1 MRVLLFF
8 IPFIF
13 PFQFILSQELRVHLL
28 DSSLNEVVLKNPK
41 KISNSEKRKIYHYVE
56 YYVDKYGEVDEVI
69 NYYANGKLPT
79 DDDGNPK
86 TASYYKT
93 ISFSNIQNRRGV
105 IRSRVEY
112 FTPFK
117 APSGKWINETWNI
130 NGTGNPNISKISKY
144 WPNGNIMLISEFN
157 EDGTIIDGIQKSYN
171 SKGNVNAEF
180 HRSDGGVI
188 YKLIS
193 HSYANNMRY
202 EYEVENDLFKR
213 QINYYNDI
221 LVFTA
226 DYDSDGQIINQK
238 YYSVNGHEI
247 YDTNL
252 GFNESTYKNF
262 LDSKENV
269 GYLEGIYTIK
279 STKDER
285 NYKVI
290 LYENYEGK
298 YFGAQIDG
306 WMYNV
311 DEWEIGDT
319 RAVFEETAVD
329 GFYSITWYDDY
340 KRQEVSDIVE
350 AKAGGAIMSFGDYNM
365 IRLYPKVG
373 SNSNNNPSNINI
385 QPNQENWQGNGSGII
400 LTKNGHIATN
410 HHVIDGANYIEVE
423 FKYKGEIKSFSAEVL
438 RSDPVNDL
446 AIIKINDSSFSGLS
460 SILYNFKI
468 RGSQIGEYVFALGYP
483 KALSMMGSD
492 IKFTD
497 GRISSLNGV
506 MGDVTNYQTSVP
518 IQPGNSGGPLF
529 DENGNLIGINVAK
542 IVAEDVENVSYS
554 VKTLYLLTLIDAL
567 PSAINLPSSRYLQG
581 KSVTE
586 QIRVLEPYVV
596 LIKVN

>member
-1 MRVLLFF
+1 MRILLLFF

-13 PFQFILSQELRVHLL
+13 SFQFILSQELRVHLL

-41 KISNSEKRKIYHYVE
+41 KISSEEKRKIYNYVE
-56 YYVDKYGEVDEVI
+56 YYIDINGEVDEVI
-69 NYYANGKLPT
+69 YYYANGKFPT
-79 DDDGNPK
+79 DNNGTPK
-86 TASYYKT
+86 IAPYYKT
-93 ISFSNIQNRRGV
+93 INFSNIQNRRGA

-112 FTPFK
+112 FTPFQ
-117 APSGKWINETWNI
+117 APSVKWVNESAV
-130 NGTGNPNISKISKY
+130 NPNYSKISKY
-144 WPNGNIMLISEFN
+144 WPNGNIISISEFN
-157 EDGTIIDGIQKSYN
+157 EDGSIKPGILKEFYSN
-171 SKGNVNAEF
+171 GNLFREF
-180 HRSDGGVI
+180 YISDVGVL

-193 HSYANNMRY
+193 YDYANNMRFEY
-202 EYEVENDLFKR
+202 EYENGISKR

-226 DYDSDGQIINQK
+226 DYDSDGQKRINEK
-238 YYSVNGHEI
+238 YYSVNGNEI
-247 YDTNL
+247 YNTDL
-252 GFNESTYKNF
+252 GYNESTYKNF
-262 LDSKENV
+262 LDISNKNI
-269 GYLEGIYTIK
+269 GYLEGIYTVK

-285 NYKVI
+285 NYKI
-290 LYENYEGK
+290 LLLQNYEGK

-311 DEWEIGDT
+311 DEWEIGET
-319 RAVFEETAVD
+319 RAIFEETAVD
-329 GFYSITWYDDY
+329 GFYNITWYDDY
-340 KRQEVSDIVE
+340 KKQEISDIVE
-350 AKAGGAIMSFGDYNM
+350 AKAGGALMSFGNYNM

-373 SNSNNNPSNINI
+373 SNSNSQPSNINI

-483 KALSMMGSD
+483 KALTMMGSD

-497 GRISSLNGV
+497 GRISSLNGA

-581 KSVTE
+581 KPVTQ
-586 QIRVLEPYVV
+586 QIKALEPYVV

>member
-1 MRVLLFF
+1 MRILFLLFS
-8 IPFIF
+8 FIF
-13 PFQFILSQELRVHLL
+13 SFQFIISQELRVHLL

-41 KISNSEKRKIYHYVE
+41 KISNAEKRQIYNYVE
-56 YYVDKYGEVDEVI
+56 YNVDKNGEVDEVI
-69 NYYANGKLPT
+69 NYYANGKYPT
-79 DDDGNPK
+79 DNGGFVK
-86 TASYYKT
+86 TAGYYKT
-93 ISFSNIQNRRGV
+93 INFSNIQNRRGAV
-105 IRSRVEY
+105 RSRVQY
-112 FTPFK
+112 FTPFQ
-117 APSGKWINETWNI
+117 APSGKWLNESSGGQSI
-130 NGTGNPNISKISKY
+130 ISRISKY
-144 WPNGNIMLISEFN
+144 WPNGKIMTISEFN
-157 EDGTIIDGIQKSYN
+157 EDGTAKDGIRKSYN
-171 SKGNVNAEF
+171 SKGEMIAE
-180 HRSDGGVI
+180 
-188 YKLIS
+188 
-193 HSYANNMRY
+193 SYWRNGESY
-202 EYEVENDLFKR
+202 LLKYYDIENDLLMEFDYENGVSKR
-213 QINYYNDI
+213 QRNYYNDI

-226 DYDSDGQIINQK
+226 DYDSDGQRINNK
-238 YYSVNGHEI
+238 LYSVNGNVI
-247 YDTNL
+247 YDTAL
-252 GFNESTYKNF
+252 GYNEATFKNF
-262 LDSKENV
+262 LDSKENI
-269 GYLEGIYTIK
+269 GPLEGVYTVK

-285 NYKVI
+285 NYKV
-290 LYENYEGK
+290 LVHENYQGK
-298 YFGAQIDG
+298 YIGAQISG

-311 DEWEIGDT
+311 DEWNEGDT
-319 RAVFEETAVD
+319 RVIFEETAVD
-329 GFYSITWYDDY
+329 GFYSITWYNDY
-340 KRQEVSDIVE
+340 KRQEISDIVE
-350 AKAGGAIMSFGDYNM
+350 AKAGGALMSFGDYNM

-373 SNSNNNPSNINI
+373 SNSNNQPSNINI
-385 QPNQENWQGNGSGII
+385 QPNQKNWQGNGSGII

-483 KALSMMGSD
+483 KALTMMGSD

-497 GRISSLNGV
+497 GRISSLNGA

>member
-1 MRVLLFF
+1 MRILFLL
-8 IPFIF
+8 ISFIF
-13 PFQFILSQELRVHLL
+13 SFQFIISQELRVHLL

-41 KISNSEKRKIYHYVE
+41 KISNAEKRQIYHYVE
-56 YYVDKYGEVDEVI
+56 YNVDKNGEVDEVI
-69 NYYANGKLPT
+69 NYYANGKYPT
-79 DDDGNPK
+79 DNGGFVK
-86 TASYYKT
+86 TAGYYKT
-93 ISFSNIQNRRGV
+93 INFSNIQNRRGTV
-105 IRSRVEY
+105 RSRVQY
-112 FTPFK
+112 FTPFQ
-117 APSGKWINETWNI
+117 APSGKWLNESSGGQSI
-130 NGTGNPNISKISKY
+130 ISSISKY
-144 WPNGNIMLISEFN
+144 WPNGKIMTISEFN
-157 EDGTIIDGIQKSYN
+157 EDGTAKDGIRKSYN
-171 SKGNVNAEF
+171 SKGETIAEGYW
-180 HRSDGGVI
+180 RNGETYLLKYYDI
-188 YKLIS
+188 
-193 HSYANNMRY
+193 
-202 EYEVENDLFKR
+202 ENDLLMEFDYENGVSKR
-213 QINYYNDI
+213 QRNYYNDI

-226 DYDSDGQIINQK
+226 DYDSDGQRINK
-238 YYSVNGHEI
+238 KLYSVNGNVI
-247 YDTNL
+247 YDTGL
-252 GFNESTYKNF
+252 GYNEAAFKNF
-262 LDSKENV
+262 LDSKENI
-269 GYLEGIYTIK
+269 GPLEGVYTVK

-285 NYKVI
+285 NYKV
-290 LYENYEGK
+290 LVHENYQGK
-298 YFGAQIDG
+298 YIGAQIDG

-311 DEWEIGDT
+311 DEWEIGET
-319 RAVFEETAVD
+319 RVIFEETAVD
-329 GFYSITWYDDY
+329 GFYSITWYNDY
-340 KRQEVSDIVE
+340 KRQEISDIVE
-350 AKAGGAIMSFGDYNM
+350 AKAGGALMSFGDYNM

-373 SNSNNNPSNINI
+373 SNSNNQPSNINI
-385 QPNQENWQGNGSGII
+385 QPNQKNWQGNGSGII

-483 KALSMMGSD
+483 KALTMMGSD

-497 GRISSLNGV
+497 GRISSLNGA

-581 KSVTE
+581 KSVTQ
-586 QIRVLEPYVV
+586 QIKALEPYVV

>member
-13 PFQFILSQELRVHLL
+13 SFQFILSQELRVHLL

-41 KISNSEKRKIYHYVE
+41 KISSEEKRKIYNYVE
-56 YYVDKYGEVDEVI
+56 YYIDINGEVDEVI
-69 NYYANGKLPT
+69 YYYANGKFPT
-79 DDDGNPK
+79 DNNGTPK
-86 TASYYKT
+86 IAPYYKT
-93 ISFSNIQNRRGV
+93 INFSNIQNRRGA

-112 FTPFK
+112 FTPFQ
-117 APSGKWINETWNI
+117 APSVKWVNESAV
-130 NGTGNPNISKISKY
+130 NPNYSKISKY
-144 WPNGNIMLISEFN
+144 WPNGNIISISEFN
-157 EDGTIIDGIQKSYN
+157 EDGSIKPGILKEFYSN
-171 SKGNVNAEF
+171 GNLFREF
-180 HRSDGGVI
+180 YISDVGVF

-193 HSYANNMRY
+193 YDYANNMRFEY
-202 EYEVENDLFKR
+202 EYENGISKR

-226 DYDSDGQIINQK
+226 DYDSDGQKRINEK
-238 YYSVNGHEI
+238 YYSVNGNEI
-247 YDTNL
+247 YNTDL
-252 GFNESTYKNF
+252 GYNESTYKNF
-262 LDSKENV
+262 LDISNKNI
-269 GYLEGIYTIK
+269 GYLEGIYTVK

-285 NYKVI
+285 NYKI
-290 LYENYEGK
+290 LLLQNYEGK

-311 DEWEIGDT
+311 DEWEIGET
-319 RAVFEETAVD
+319 RAIFEETAVD
-329 GFYSITWYDDY
+329 GFYNITWYDDY
-340 KRQEVSDIVE
+340 KKQEISDIVE
-350 AKAGGAIMSFGDYNM
+350 AKAGGALMSFGNYNM

-373 SNSNNNPSNINI
+373 SNSNSQPSNINI

-483 KALSMMGSD
+483 KALTMMGSD

-497 GRISSLNGV
+497 GRISSLNGA

-581 KSVTE
+581 KPVTQ
-586 QIRVLEPYVV
+586 QIKALEPYVV

>member
-13 PFQFILSQELRVHLL
+13 SFQFILSQELRVHLL

-41 KISNSEKRKIYHYVE
+41 KISNAEKRKIYNYVE
-56 YYVDKYGEVDEVI
+56 YYVDKNGQVEELLY
-69 NYYANGKLPT
+69 YYADGKYPT
-79 DDDGNPK
+79 DNGGFAK
-86 TASYYKT
+86 TAGYYKT
-93 ISFSNIQNRRGV
+93 INFSNIQNRRGTV
-105 IRSRVEY
+105 RSRVQY
-112 FTPFK
+112 FTPFQ
-117 APSGKWINETWNI
+117 APSGKWVNESSGSQSI
-130 NGTGNPNISKISKY
+130 ISSIYKY
-144 WPNGNIMLISEFN
+144 WPNGKIMVISEFN
-157 EDGTIIDGIQKSYN
+157 EDGTDIDGIRKAYN
-171 SKGNVNAEF
+171 SKGETTAE
-180 HRSDGGVI
+180 
-188 YKLIS
+188 
-193 HSYANNMRY
+193 SYWRNGESY
-202 EYEVENDLFKR
+202 LLKYYDDENDLLMEFDYENGVSKR
-213 QINYYNDI
+213 QRNYYNDI

-226 DYDSDGQIINQK
+226 DYDSDGKRINTK
-238 YYSVNGHEI
+238 LYSVNGNVI
-247 YDTNL
+247 YDTDL
-252 GFNESTYKNF
+252 GYNEASFKNY
-262 LDSKENV
+262 LNNKDNTGS
-269 GYLEGIYTIK
+269 LEGIYTVK

-285 NYKVI
+285 NYKI
-290 LYENYEGK
+290 LVHENYEGK
-298 YFGAQIDG
+298 YIGAQITS
-306 WMYNV
+306 WQYNYN
-311 DEWEIGDT
+311 EWEQGET
-319 RAVFEETAVD
+319 RAIFEETAVQD
-329 GFYSITWYDDY
+329 FYSLTWYDDY
-340 KRQEVSDIVE
+340 KKQEISDIVE
-350 AKAGGAIMSFGDYNM
+350 AKAGGALMSFGDYNM

-373 SNSNNNPSNINI
+373 SNSNSQPSNINI

-400 LTKNGHIATN
+400 FTKNGHIATN

-497 GRISSLNGV
+497 GRISSLNGA

-542 IVAEDVENVSYS
+542 IVADDVENVSYS

-586 QIRVLEPYVV
+586 QIKVLEPYVV